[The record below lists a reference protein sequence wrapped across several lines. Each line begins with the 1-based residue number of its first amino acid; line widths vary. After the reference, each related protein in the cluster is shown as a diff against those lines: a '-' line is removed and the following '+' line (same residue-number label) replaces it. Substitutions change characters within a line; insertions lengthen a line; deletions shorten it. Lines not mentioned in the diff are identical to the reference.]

1 MKKAML
7 FTLVGLLLVA
17 GTMAV
22 PCAYSQERT
31 NLGTI
36 DIPRDM
42 EFSGQ
47 DENGPVTVTIPKGEY
62 DLYML
67 KIEGNNTLG
76 IYGNGMAYGLE
87 TKVTEKT
94 EDQPEAKSEVKVVT
108 KDGKDYVEIK
118 VLVGKFEL
126 VSLMKCVD

>member
-7 FTLVGLLLVA
+7 FTLAGMILVA
-17 GTMAV
+17 GMMAV

-31 NLGTI
+31 DLGMI

-62 DLYML
+62 RLFVFEI
-67 KIEGNNTLG
+67 KGNYSIG
-76 IYGNGMAYGLE
+76 IHGNGMTYGLDS
-87 TKVTEKT
+87 KVSEKT
-94 EDQPEAKSEVKVVT
+94 EVQSEPKAEVKVVNQ
-108 KDGKDYVEIK
+108 DGKDFVEIK
-118 VLVGKFEL
+118 VLVEKYEV
-126 VSLMKCVD
+126 VSLTKCLD